1 MFAKI
6 IVWITTN
13 VFRYLKIWLVDF
25 FLCNKHLHFNFN
37 INFHKRKKSV
47 LTLLSVRS
55 ESVCCVFFLYSA
67 DSALSWYDFPQKHWI
82 TISHDALIALFIMQH
97 FILLLFLLIVY
108 QKMSHCEC
116 IYSFLRM
123 LSHDEFCV
131 TSLPSW
137 YSQRLIESWVPIQSV

>member
-1 MFAKI
+1 MI
-6 IVWITTN
+6 
-13 VFRYLKIWLVDF
+13 

-37 INFHKRKKSV
+37 INFHKIKKSV
-47 LTLLSVRS
+47 LTLLSVS
-55 ESVCCVFFLYSA
+55 WSA
-67 DSALSWYDFPQKHWI
+67 DSGLKASAVSSPFILQILLCHDM
-82 TISHDALIALFIMQH
+82 ISHRSTGSQFHIALFIMQH